1 METEARMVIYFYL
14 AAAVTLLMFTIVV
27 LAFRQF
33 KIVMDETSAF
43 IKVLIGL
50 YEQEREKNQR
60 KDENYWRNS

>member
-1 METEARMVIYFYL
+1 MVLYFYL
-14 AAAVTLLMFTIVV
+14 ATAIPLLMFTIVV

-60 KDENYWRNS
+60 KDENY

>member
-43 IKVLIGL
+43 IKVLLGL

-60 KDENYWRNS
+60 KDENY

>member
-14 AAAVTLLMFTIVV
+14 AAAVTLLMFTIVI

-33 KIVMDETSAF
+33 KMVMDETSAF

-60 KDENYWRNS
+60 KDENY

>member
-33 KIVMDETSAF
+33 KMVMDETSAF

-60 KDENYWRNS
+60 KDENY

>member
-1 METEARMVIYFYL
+1 MVIYFYL
-14 AAAVTLLMFTIVV
+14 ATAITLLMFTIVV

-43 IKVLIGL
+43 IKLLIGL

-60 KDENYWRNS
+60 QDENY

>member
-1 METEARMVIYFYL
+1 MEAEARVVIYFYL
-14 AAAVTLLMFTIVV
+14 ATAITLLMFTIVV

-43 IKVLIGL
+43 IKLLIGL

-60 KDENYWRNS
+60 QDENY

>member
-60 KDENYWRNS
+60 KDENY

>member
-14 AAAVTLLMFTIVV
+14 ATAITLLMFTIVV

-60 KDENYWRNS
+60 KDENY

>member
-33 KIVMDETSAF
+33 KIVMDEASAF

-60 KDENYWRNS
+60 KDENY

>member
-1 METEARMVIYFYL
+1 MEAEARMVIYFYL

-33 KIVMDETSAF
+33 KMVMDETSAF

-60 KDENYWRNS
+60 KDENY